1 MALYWA
7 PGSCTALLHTPL
19 ETTPPKTNVIPVSTL
34 VQKLVN
40 QVCLECPKAT
50 DEHGNGSSPHLRLC
64 DGGEN
69 MLPWSVLSR
78 QGTGGKLARTESL
91 GDTRLCAGGLPHIP
105 NAQTHRHNLGK
116 QTKPHT
122 THTRNHNRRQ
132 QLCLK
137 GWDSAKSFRPA
148 HFTSFRSHFLWPHC
162 RGHGDGSRN
171 MGAGF
176 RPNKRKLLRC
186 SKLNCSGP
194 ESGRKRQ
201 GSQPVT
207 SWGPAHNPNV
217 VEP

>member
-1 MALYWA
+1 M
-7 PGSCTALLHTPL
+7 G
-19 ETTPPKTNVIPVSTL
+19 
-34 VQKLVN
+34 
-40 QVCLECPKAT
+40 
-50 DEHGNGSSPHLRLC
+50 LC

-69 MLPWSVLSR
+69 ILPWSVLSR
-78 QGTGGKLARTESL
+78 QGTGEKLARIESL
-91 GDTRLCAGGLPHIP
+91 GDTRLSARGLLHIP
-105 NAQTHRHNLGK
+105 NAH
-116 QTKPHT
+116 
-122 THTRNHNRRQ
+122 THTQAQPGKANKATHNTHKQSQQRCQ

-137 GWDSAKSFRPA
+137 GWDSSKSFRPA

-207 SWGPAHNPNV
+207 SWGPAHIPNV
-217 VEP
+217 AEP